1 MCYSLSAIFL
11 VADAASLYS
20 SLPDSE
26 SELLAELDEPELE
39 LESELLLV
47 PLPLLLLLSLSLD
60 GRGSLPT
67 TSTTEWSA
75 RCESKKANRTT
86 FLELFL
92 TQNDPFPLIKL
103 LGSEIKEEIEDSGTY
118 ASRLLDRWVSRHPVD
133 SHLLKKIVVFF
144 ICCLIN
150 CSFD

>member
-1 MCYSLSAIFL
+1 MRYSLSAIFFL

-67 TSTTEWSA
+67 TSTTE
-75 RCESKKANRTT
+75 
-86 FLELFL
+86 
-92 TQNDPFPLIKL
+92 
-103 LGSEIKEEIEDSGTY
+103 
-118 ASRLLDRWVSRHPVD
+118 
-133 SHLLKKIVVFF
+133 
-144 ICCLIN
+144 
-150 CSFD
+150 